1 MDTDVGEDSK
11 SLQYPAICV
20 FPYSSIIIENVNNE
34 QAGLRLAHIEENM
47 QRQPAVAGYFYP
59 GTKSELEQQLGQLL
73 PEREKM
79 RADAIVVPH
88 AGYIYSGA
96 VAGEV
101 YASVILPDTF
111 IILCPNHTGQGSDFD
126 IYPEGEWLTPLGP
139 AYVDQELVHELIK
152 RFPRA
157 TKDGRAH
164 IREHSLEV
172 QLPFLQYLKGNC
184 QISSDLCETN
194 AI

>member
-1 MDTDVGEDSK
+1 
-11 SLQYPAICV
+11 
-20 FPYSSIIIENVNNE
+20 
-34 QAGLRLAHIEENM
+34 M

-59 GTKSELEQQLGQLL
+59 GTKSELEQQLEKLL

-126 IYPEGEWLTPLGP
+126 IYPEGEWLTPLGS
-139 AYVDQELVHELIK
+139 AYVDQELVRRIDQTFSA
-152 RFPRA
+152 R
-157 TKDGRAH
+157 
-164 IREHSLEV
+164 
-172 QLPFLQYLKGNC
+172 N
-184 QISSDLCETN
+184 
-194 AI
+194 